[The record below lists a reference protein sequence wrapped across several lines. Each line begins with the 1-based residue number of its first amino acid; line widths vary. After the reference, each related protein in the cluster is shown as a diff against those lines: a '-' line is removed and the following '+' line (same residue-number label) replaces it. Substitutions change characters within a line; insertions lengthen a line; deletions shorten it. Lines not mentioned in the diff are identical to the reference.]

1 MEMNKMNSNI
11 ITTTK
16 EDLQKVVETKAN
28 ELAQEKLRGMNPT
41 NVPQSG
47 FVKVKAEHDAKR
59 DQARIVADYITAI
72 TKGKI
77 GVAEDIAN
85 RANERYIT
93 RADFNTGTN
102 SQGGFAVPQFWVEDI
117 MSFADR
123 FGYARALAKIYPMR
137 GKIENITSSGAF
149 SAAVVAEGS
158 SLTLTDSTSFYT
170 GTALTAKK
178 IVGGCIVTD
187 EQLRDAT
194 PAFLDYTIQG
204 LAQAVAEAEDKQF
217 FKGTG
222 NAPEFTGC
230 LVLSGTS
237 VIRQGGANNSGKDTF
252 AEISWKD
259 LINLRLGV
267 NSSVGANGVFV
278 VPQSVFGHLLKE
290 TDGVNGRP
298 IWDMIRPM
306 EVNSIGLT
314 ALENNTY
321 VTPTGRP
328 MHVVPDSLFP
338 SSAANTASAVY
349 ADFSQYSILGI
360 REDVAVDEYKEY
372 FASTGLGGTSQRGIM
387 VSESIG
393 IAFPAPSAIGVLK
406 TSTT

>member
-1 MEMNKMNSNI
+1 MNSNI

-16 EDLQKVVETKAN
+16 DDLNKVIETKAA
-28 ELAQEKLRGMNPT
+28 EMAADKLRTMNPI
-41 NVPQSG
+41 NAPQLG
-47 FVKVKAEHDAKR
+47 FVKVKADHDAKHG
-59 DQARIVADYITAI
+59 QARVVADYITAI

-77 GVAEDIAN
+77 GLAEDIAN
-85 RANERYIT
+85 RANEKYLT
-93 RADFNTGTN
+93 RANFNTGTN
-102 SQGGFAVPQFWVEDI
+102 AEGGFAVPQFWVEEI

-137 GKIENITSSGAF
+137 GKVENITSSGAF

-158 SLTLTDSTSFYT
+158 SLTLTDSANFYT

-178 IVGGCIVTD
+178 IVGGCIVSD

-204 LAQAVAEAEDKQF
+204 LAQAIAEAEDKQF

-230 LVLSGTS
+230 TILSGTS
-237 VIRQGGANNSGKDTF
+237 VIRQGGANNSGKTSF
-252 AEISWKD
+252 GSISWKD

-267 NSSVGANGVFV
+267 NSNVGSNGVFV
-278 VPQSVFGHLLKE
+278 VPQSVFGFLLKE

-298 IWDMIRPM
+298 IWDMIRPL

-328 MHVVPDSLFP
+328 MHVVPDSLFAT
-338 SSAANTASAVY
+338 SAANTTSALY

-360 REDVAVDEYKEY
+360 REDVTVDEYKEY